1 MVCYTEDLLKIEGMD
16 NKLSEPITAAHL
28 ISASRMGNSKADAV
42 LHKGQNTKNHSCTH
56 TNTWLCWRN
65 KENVFIITALT
76 FTWLERPDG

>member
-1 MVCYTEDLLKIEGMD
+1 MIQSDPSFTFIHLTCVMVCYTEDLLKIEGMD

-56 TNTWLCWRN
+56 TNT
-65 KENVFIITALT
+65 
-76 FTWLERPDG
+76 